1 MLFFA
6 DSVLAQK
13 SVVQTIVLDAGH
25 EVKIWSSWNWKICQN
40 RKHIALDVTLK
51 LGEYLKA
58 AFPEMKIVYTR
69 TKDTFPTLKD
79 RTDLANNSM
88 PIYLFL
94 FIAILLQSH
103 QPKEVLLT

>member
-25 EVKIWSSWNWKICQN
+25 GGKDSGAPGTGRYAKTE
-40 RKHIALDVTLK
+40 KHIALDVTLK

-58 AFPEMKIVYTR
+58 AYPEMKIVYTR

-79 RTDLANNSM
+79 RRVVVNVRTRSSTYN
-88 PIYLFL
+88 
-94 FIAILLQSH
+94 
-103 QPKEVLLT
+103 VLG